1 MHTVHTDT
9 PTSTGRLSMKMVWN
23 QLKVMSE
30 KSILQVEEEEDKEE
44 EEEEEEEE
52 EKRRMRRRIHVQY
65 EVMVQSMD
73 YLTRRCPGEHS
84 VVASSQ

>member
-30 KSILQVEEEEDKEE
+30 KSILEA

-52 EKRRMRRRIHVQY
+52 EKEKKAEKEEEKEEKDTCTI
-65 EVMVQSMD
+65 
-73 YLTRRCPGEHS
+73 
-84 VVASSQ
+84 

>member
-52 EKRRMRRRIHVQY
+52 KEEKEEEDTCTI
-65 EVMVQSMD
+65 
-73 YLTRRCPGEHS
+73 
-84 VVASSQ
+84 